1 MKHPILRIIVIG
13 IIINTV
19 LLLIGLQK
27 ADASSIKQDL
37 PCQQWHGALRKAGLP
52 VEIFAPIMWRE
63 SRCTPQAIGWN
74 YHKGKSEDD
83 CRLSHASTYRQCK
96 AVKSYDTGL
105 LQINS
110 TWVTLTKTTCKAK
123 DMLILQKPWCNLKVA
138 AVLWN
143 GGKGVSH
150 WRATSNANMKH
161 K

>member
-1 MKHPILRIIVIG
+1 MKLILRIIIIG
-13 IIINTV
+13 ILINF
-19 LLLIGLQK
+19 LLLATASK
-27 ADASSIKQDL
+27 TDAATAKQDL
-37 PCQQWHGALRKAGLP
+37 PCQQWHSALRKAGLP

-74 YHKGKSEDD
+74 YKKGKSEKD
-83 CRLSHASTYRQCK
+83 CRLSHASTYRYCK

-150 WRATSNANMKH
+150 WRATSNATIGK